1 MSFNEELTLQKLHHF
16 LPHQNPL
23 KDFIHHNTLGAFQD
37 KEFHTACMEAS
48 TFFGYKTYLNLE
60 EYRKHYF
67 QGKINPD
74 ILDWVIRRYVSNEEA
89 EIWKTKLTEKPYEE
103 IWQGRT
109 GRLHEIWSEKYH
121 INILKR
127 VHSIIFRLL
136 SGYLDQGVS
145 MWDFPA
151 QKSGFLESIKELERH
166 TLVHLFREK
175 RAKSLLY
182 EPSLSLTYLLDIL
195 VGEEQYYEDYLFDLA
210 FSHPGWAGMVSVL
223 EQHPERLLQP
233 RKIKLYEVLLT
244 ELLIEIDSLD
254 VKYGIAQWKPLKH
267 EIPVSFIPL
276 FSEVEEKEIFKIYA
290 IWQEAWEWS
299 FYDQFLKGLEY
310 TTEKTEKDTVLD
322 FQAILCIDDRSCS
335 IRRYLEKLGKAETFG
350 TAGFFNFEFYYQP
363 QNSKFYSKS
372 CPMPIEPKYL
382 IQEKE
387 ASEKHHNTDIH
398 LNRYNRG
405 LILGGVAAQF
415 TGVFAALKLIKNIFK
430 PSQTHI
436 GVSASTHVHQDS
448 TLTYE
453 YAGEHKNTL
462 QIGFTHQEMADR
474 IYELFVSIGLTQNFA
489 DLVYI
494 IGHGASSVNNTY
506 YAGYDCGACS
516 GRPGSVNARV
526 AAYAANHKEVRR
538 ILAQK
543 GISVP
548 ETTYFIAALQD
559 TTRDEIIFYDEADIP
574 EHVQEKH
581 KENIAVFSEALD
593 KNAKERARRFI
604 NQSNK
609 MNKEKV
615 HEKVKMRSYAL
626 FEPRPEWN
634 HATNAL
640 CIVGRR
646 KIHQHLFLDRRA
658 FLNSYDYT
666 QDSDGKLLTKIIKA
680 ITPVCGGINLEYYFS
695 KMDNHRLGAGSKL
708 PHNVIALLGVGNGTE
723 GDLRTGLP
731 AQMLN
736 IHDSIRLLMAIEHY
750 PEVVQKAIA
759 DDSKTYQWYY
769 NNWIHL
775 VAIEPETCK
784 IYHFQKG
791 SWIPYT
797 PLTKNLPVTN
807 VIEPLIENYS
817 QNLPVYLIQK

>member
-1 MSFNEELTLQKLHHF
+1 MSFSEDLALQKLHHF

-23 KDFIHHNTLGAFQD
+23 KDFIHHNTLSAFQEKD
-37 KEFHTACMEAS
+37 FHNVCAEAS
-48 TFFGYKTYLNLE
+48 ILFGYKTYRNLN
-60 EYRKHYF
+60 EYRDLYK
-67 QGKINPD
+67 QGKINSDVLEWIIQKHVSAED
-74 ILDWVIRRYVSNEEA
+74 IELYRKNVLEKNYEDR
-89 EIWKTKLTEKPYEE
+89 WK
-103 IWQGRT
+103 GRT

-121 INILKR
+121 INLLKR

-151 QKSGFLESIKELERH
+151 QKLSFLESIKELEQY
-166 TLVHLFREK
+166 TVIHLFNEK
-175 RAKSLLY
+175 RAKNLLY
-182 EPSLSLTYLLDIL
+182 EPTLSLTLLLDIL
-195 VGEEQYYEDYLFDLA
+195 VGDTKYYEEYLFDLA

-223 EQHPERLLQP
+223 EKHPERLLQP
-233 RKIKLYEVLLT
+233 RNISLKEVLIV
-244 ELLIEIDSLD
+244 ELLIQIDSLD
-254 VKYGIAQWKPLKH
+254 TKYGISQWQPLKH
-267 EIPVSFIPL
+267 KISPYHTQL
-276 FSEVEEKEIFKIYA
+276 FAPIESKEIFKVYA

-299 FYDQFLKGLEY
+299 FYDQFLKGLEF
-310 TTEKTEKDTVLD
+310 TKNRNKEISTD

-335 IRRYLEKLGKAETFG
+335 IRRYLEKLGKTETFG
-350 TAGFFNFEFYYQP
+350 TAGFFNFEFYYQA

-372 CPMPIEPKYL
+372 CPMPIEPKHL

-387 ASEKHHNTDIH
+387 SSESHHSTDIH

-405 LILGGVAAQF
+405 LVLGGVAAQF

-430 PSQTHI
+430 PSETHI
-436 GVSASTHVHQDS
+436 GVSASTHMHQNS

-453 YAGEHKNTL
+453 YTGEHKNDL
-462 QIGFTHQEMADR
+462 QIGFTYQEMADR
-474 IYELFVSIGLTQNFA
+474 LYELFISIGLTQSFA

-516 GRPGSVNARV
+516 GRPGSVNARI
-526 AAYAANHKEVRR
+526 AAYAANHKEVRS
-538 ILAQK
+538 ILGQK
-543 GISVP
+543 GIYIP
-548 ETTYFIAALQD
+548 ENTHFIAALHD
-559 TTRDEIIFYDEADIP
+559 TTRDEMIFYDENTIP
-574 EHVQEKH
+574 EPLQEKH
-581 KENIAVFSEALD
+581 KQNISIFLEALD

-604 NQSNK
+604 NQDNK
-609 MNKEKV
+609 MDKEKV
-615 HEKVKMRSYAL
+615 HEKVKMRSYSL
-626 FEPRPEWN
+626 YEPRPEWN

-646 KIHQHLFLDRRA
+646 KIHEHLFLDRRA

-666 QDSDGKLLTKIIKA
+666 QDIEGKLLTKIIQA

-750 PEVVQKAIA
+750 PDVIQKAIA
-759 DDSKTYQWYY
+759 NDPKIYQWYY
-769 NNWIHL
+769 NTWIHL

-791 SWIPYT
+791 NWIPYT
-797 PLTKNLPVTN
+797 PLTKHLPVTN

-817 QNLPVYLIQK
+817 QNLPIYLIQK